1 MVVEK
6 ISFLFDNFSKYIC
19 EYLNLDI
26 YLHRVI
32 ENNTTKFVKTQ
43 AFLKFND

>member
-1 MVVEK
+1 MVEK
-6 ISFLFDNFSKYIC
+6 ISLLFDNFSQYIC
-19 EYLNLDI
+19 DILKLDI

-43 AFLKFND
+43 VYLKFND